1 MTFFL
6 WSQFAIVCLLGAM
19 SPGPS
24 LALIIRNS
32 INFNRTSGIVASIA
46 HGLGIC
52 LYATVTVIVLEFILR
67 NSEIIFFVIQICGSL
82 FLIILGLI
90 FVIQICGS
98 LFLIILGLI
107 FIFKKNNENQNDTYQ
122 IHSNSFAQG
131 FFIAIVNPKILIWFT
146 AIFSQFI
153 DINATFLNKT
163 ILVLTPSIIDAIWYS
178 LVAILV
184 TGYGLKEILNKN
196 KFVIQKIIGILLI
209 IIAFSLIYS
218 LIRF

>member
-6 WSQFAIVCLLGAM
+6 WSQFATVCLLGAM

-67 NSEIIFFVIQICGSL
+67 NSELIFFVIQICGSL
-82 FLIILGLI
+82 FLIILGLT
-90 FVIQICGS
+90 FV
-98 LFLIILGLI
+98 
-107 FIFKKNNENQNDTYQ
+107 FKKNNENQNDTYQ

-184 TGYGLKEILNKN
+184 TGYGLKEILNKK
-196 KFVIQKIIGILLI
+196 KFIIQKIIGGLLI
-209 IIAFSLIYS
+209 LIAFSLTYS

>member
-6 WSQFAIVCLLGAM
+6 WSQFALVCLLGAM

-32 INFNRTSGIVASIA
+32 INFNRMSGIIASIA

-52 LYATVTVIVLEFILR
+52 VYATVTIIVLEFILR
-67 NSEIIFFVIQICGSL
+67 NSETIFFVIQICGSL
-82 FLIILGLI
+82 FLIILGLT
-90 FVIQICGS
+90 
-98 LFLIILGLI
+98 

-131 FFIAIVNPKILIWFT
+131 FMIAIINPKILIWFT
-146 AIFSQFI
+146 AIYSQFI

-196 KFVIQKIIGILLI
+196 KFMIQKIIGILLI

>member
-32 INFNRTSGIVASIA
+32 INFNRMSGILAAIA

-52 LYATVTVIVLEFILR
+52 VYATVTVIILEFILK
-67 NSEIIFFVIQICGSL
+67 NSETIF
-82 FLIILGLI
+82 

-107 FIFKKNNENQNDTYQ
+107 FIFKKDNKDQIEAYQ

-131 FFIAIVNPKILIWFT
+131 FIIAIINPKILIWFI
-146 AIFSQFI
+146 AIYSQFI
-153 DINATFLNKT
+153 DINASLINKT

-184 TGYGLKEILNKN
+184 TGYGLKEILNKR
-196 KFVIQKIIGILLI
+196 KFIIQKIIGVLLI
-209 IIAFSLIYS
+209 LIAFSLIYS
-218 LIRF
+218 LISF

>member
-6 WSQFAIVCLLGAM
+6 WSQFALVCLLGAM

-32 INFNRTSGIVASIA
+32 INFNRMSGIIASIA

-52 LYATVTVIVLEFILR
+52 VYATVTIIVLEFILR
-67 NSEIIFFVIQICGSL
+67 NSETIF
-82 FLIILGLI
+82 

-122 IHSNSFAQG
+122 IHSSSFAQG
-131 FFIAIVNPKILIWFT
+131 FIIAIINPKILIWFT
-146 AIFSQFI
+146 AIYSQFI
-153 DINATFLNKT
+153 DINSTFLNKT

-178 LVAILV
+178 LVSILV
-184 TGYGLKEILNKN
+184 TGYGLKEILNN
-196 KFVIQKIIGILLI
+196 KKFMIQKIIGILLI
-209 IIAFSLIYS
+209 IIAFSLVYS

>member
-32 INFNRTSGIVASIA
+32 INFNRMSGILAAIA

-52 LYATVTVIVLEFILR
+52 VYATVTVIILEFILN
-67 NSEIIFFVIQICGSL
+67 NSETIF
-82 FLIILGLI
+82 

-107 FIFKKNNENQNDTYQ
+107 FIFKKNNENQIETYQ
-122 IHSNSFAQG
+122 IHSSSFAQG
-131 FFIAIVNPKILIWFT
+131 FIIAIINPKILIWFT
-146 AIFSQFI
+146 AIYSQFI
-153 DINATFLNKT
+153 DINASLLNKT

-184 TGYGLKEILNKN
+184 TGYGLKEMLNN
-196 KFVIQKIIGILLI
+196 KKFMIQKIIGILLI
-209 IIAFSLIYS
+209 IIAFSLVYS

>member
-32 INFNRTSGIVASIA
+32 INYNRMSGIIASIA

-52 LYATVTVIVLEFILR
+52 VYATVTVVILELILR
-67 NSEIIFFVIQICGSL
+67 NSETIFFIIQI
-82 FLIILGLI
+82 F
-90 FVIQICGS
+90 GS

-107 FIFKKNNENQNDTYQ
+107 FILKKNNEKQIETSQ
-122 IHSNSFAQG
+122 IHSSSFAQG
-131 FFIAIVNPKILIWFT
+131 FTIAIINPKILIWFT
-146 AIFSQFI
+146 AIYSQFI

-163 ILVLTPSIIDAIWYS
+163 ILVLTPSIIDTVWYS

-184 TGYGLKEILNKN
+184 TGCGLKEILNKN
-196 KFVIQKIIGILLI
+196 KFLIQKIIGILLI
-209 IIAFSLIYS
+209 LIAFSLIYS

>member
-6 WSQFAIVCLLGAM
+6 WSQFAIVCLLGAI

-52 LYATVTVIVLEFILR
+52 LYATVTVIVLEFILK
-67 NSEIIFFVIQICGSL
+67 NSQAIFFI
-82 FLIILGLI
+82 
-90 FVIQICGS
+90 IQICGS

-107 FIFKKNNENQNDTYQ
+107 FIFKKNNENQAETYQ
-122 IHSNSFAQG
+122 IHSSSFAQG
-131 FFIAIVNPKILIWFT
+131 FIIAIINPKILIWFT

-153 DINATFLNKT
+153 DINATFFNKT

-178 LVAILV
+178 LVSILV
-184 TGYGLKEILNKN
+184 TGYGLKEILNKK
-196 KFVIQKIIGILLI
+196 KFIIQQIIGVLLI
-209 IIAFSLIYS
+209 LIALSLIYS
-218 LIRF
+218 LISF

>member
-32 INFNRTSGIVASIA
+32 INFNRSSGIVASIA

-67 NSEIIFFVIQICGSL
+67 NSELIFFVIQICGSL

-90 FVIQICGS
+90 FV
-98 LFLIILGLI
+98 
-107 FIFKKNNENQNDTYQ
+107 FKKNNENQIETYR
-122 IHSNSFAQG
+122 INSSSFAQG
-131 FFIAIVNPKILIWFT
+131 FIIAIINPKILIWFI
-146 AIFSQFI
+146 AIYSQFI
-153 DINATFLNKT
+153 DINASLLNKT

-184 TGYGLKEILNKN
+184 TGYGLKEILNK
-196 KFVIQKIIGILLI
+196 KQFIIQKIIGGLLI
-209 IIAFSLIYS
+209 LIAFSLIYS

>member
-52 LYATVTVIVLEFILR
+52 VYATVTVIVLEFILK
-67 NSEIIFFVIQICGSL
+67 NSETIFFVIQICGS
-82 FLIILGLI
+82 I
-90 FVIQICGS
+90 
-98 LFLIILGLI
+98 FLIILGLI
-107 FIFKKNNENQNDTYQ
+107 FIFKKNNENQIETYQ

-131 FFIAIVNPKILIWFT
+131 FIIAIINPKVLIWFIAIY
-146 AIFSQFI
+146 SQFI
-153 DINATFLNKT
+153 DINANLINKT
-163 ILVLTPSIIDAIWYS
+163 ILVLTPTIIDAIWYS

-184 TGYGLKEILNKN
+184 TGYGLKEIFNKR
-196 KFVIQKIIGILLI
+196 KFFIQKIIGMLLI
-209 IIAFSLIYS
+209 LIAFSLIYS
-218 LIRF
+218 LISF

>member
-32 INFNRTSGIVASIA
+32 INYNRMSGILAAIA

-52 LYATVTVIVLEFILR
+52 VYATVTVIILEFILK
-67 NSEIIFFVIQICGSL
+67 NSEAIF
-82 FLIILGLI
+82 

-107 FIFKKNNENQNDTYQ
+107 FIFKKNNENQIETYQ
-122 IHSNSFAQG
+122 IHSSSFAQG
-131 FFIAIVNPKILIWFT
+131 FIIAIINPKILIWFT
-146 AIFSQFI
+146 AIYSQFI
-153 DINATFLNKT
+153 DINATFFNKT

-178 LVAILV
+178 LVSILV
-184 TGYGLKEILNKN
+184 TGYELKEILNKK
-196 KFVIQKIIGILLI
+196 KFIIQKIIGALLI
-209 IIAFSLIYS
+209 LIALSLIYS
-218 LIRF
+218 LISF

>member
-52 LYATVTVIVLEFILR
+52 VYATVTVIVLEFILR
-67 NSEIIFFVIQICGSL
+67 NSETIFFIIQICGSL
-82 FLIILGLI
+82 FLIILGLT
-90 FVIQICGS
+90 FV
-98 LFLIILGLI
+98 
-107 FIFKKNNENQNDTYQ
+107 FKKNNENQIETFEIN
-122 IHSNSFAQG
+122 SSSFAQG
-131 FFIAIVNPKILIWFT
+131 FIIAIINPKILIWFT
-146 AIFSQFI
+146 AIYSQFI
-153 DINATFLNKT
+153 DINASLLNKT

-196 KFVIQKIIGILLI
+196 KFIIQKIIGGLLI
-209 IIAFSLIYS
+209 LIAFSLIYS
-218 LIRF
+218 LFRF

>member
-32 INFNRTSGIVASIA
+32 ININRMSGIMASIA

-67 NSEIIFFVIQICGSL
+67 NSETIF
-82 FLIILGLI
+82 

-122 IHSNSFAQG
+122 IHSNSFTQG

-146 AIFSQFI
+146 AIYSQFI
-153 DINATFLNKT
+153 DINASLLNKT

-184 TGYGLKEILNKN
+184 TGYGLKEILNKK
-196 KFVIQKIIGILLI
+196 KFIIQKIIGVLLI
-209 IIAFSLIYS
+209 LIALSLIYS
-218 LIRF
+218 LIKF

>member
-6 WSQFAIVCLLGAM
+6 WSQFALLCLLGAM
-19 SPGPS
+19 SPGPILS
-24 LALIIRNS
+24 LIIRNS
-32 INFNRTSGIVASIA
+32 ISYNRMSGIIASVA

-52 LYATVTVIVLEFILR
+52 VYATVTVIVLEFILR
-67 NSEIIFFVIQICGSL
+67 NSETIFFVIQICGSL
-82 FLIILGLI
+82 FL
-90 FVIQICGS
+90 V
-98 LFLIILGLI
+98 ILGLI
-107 FIFKKNNENQNDTYQ
+107 FILKKNNEKQIETSQ
-122 IHSNSFAQG
+122 IHSSSFAQG
-131 FFIAIVNPKILIWFT
+131 FIIAIINPKILIWFT
-146 AIFSQFI
+146 AIYSQFI

-163 ILVLTPSIIDAIWYS
+163 ILVLTPSIIDTVWYS

-209 IIAFSLIYS
+209 LIAFSLIYS

>member
-32 INFNRTSGIVASIA
+32 INFNRMSGIIAAIA

-52 LYATVTVIVLEFILR
+52 VYATVTVIILEFILK
-67 NSEIIFFVIQICGSL
+67 NNETIFFAIQIS
-82 FLIILGLI
+82 
-90 FVIQICGS
+90 GS

-107 FIFKKNNENQNDTYQ
+107 FIFKKNNENQIEAYQ

-131 FFIAIVNPKILIWFT
+131 FIIAIINPKILIWFT
-146 AIFSQFI
+146 AIYSQFI
-153 DINATFLNKT
+153 DINASLINKT

-184 TGYGLKEILNKN
+184 TGYGLKEILNKR
-196 KFVIQKIIGILLI
+196 KFIIQKTIGVLLI
-209 IIAFSLIYS
+209 LIAFSLIYS
-218 LIRF
+218 LISF

>member
-32 INFNRTSGIVASIA
+32 INFNRMSGIIASIA
-46 HGLGIC
+46 HGLGIFV
-52 LYATVTVIVLEFILR
+52 YAIVTVIVLEFILR
-67 NSEIIFFVIQICGSL
+67 NSKTIF
-82 FLIILGLI
+82 

-107 FIFKKNNENQNDTYQ
+107 FIFKKNNENQIETYQ
-122 IHSNSFAQG
+122 IHSSSFAQG
-131 FFIAIVNPKILIWFT
+131 FIIAIINPKILIWFT

-153 DINATFLNKT
+153 DINASLLNKT

-178 LVAILV
+178 LVTILV
-184 TGYGLKEILNKN
+184 TGYGLKEILNKK
-196 KFVIQKIIGILLI
+196 KFMIQKIIGVLLI
-209 IIAFSLIYS
+209 LIAFSLTYS

>member
-52 LYATVTVIVLEFILR
+52 VYATVTVIVLEFILK
-67 NSEIIFFVIQICGSL
+67 NSETIFIVIQVCGS
-82 FLIILGLI
+82 F
-90 FVIQICGS
+90 
-98 LFLIILGLI
+98 FLIILGLI
-107 FIFKKNNENQNDTYQ
+107 FILKKNNENQIETYQ

-131 FFIAIVNPKILIWFT
+131 FIIAIINPKVLIWFIAIY
-146 AIFSQFI
+146 SQFI
-153 DINATFLNKT
+153 DINASLINKT
-163 ILVLTPSIIDAIWYS
+163 ILVLTPTIIDAIWYS

-184 TGYGLKEILNKN
+184 TGYGLKEIFNKR
-196 KFVIQKIIGILLI
+196 KFFIQKIIGMLLI
-209 IIAFSLIYS
+209 LIAFSLIYS
-218 LIRF
+218 LISF

>member
-1 MTFFL
+1 MTFLL

-32 INFNRTSGIVASIA
+32 ISYNRMSGIIASVA

-52 LYATVTVIVLEFILR
+52 VYATVTVIVLEFILR
-67 NSEIIFFVIQICGSL
+67 NSETIF
-82 FLIILGLI
+82 

-107 FIFKKNNENQNDTYQ
+107 FIFKKNNENKNDTYQ
-122 IHSNSFAQG
+122 IHSSSFAQG
-131 FFIAIVNPKILIWFT
+131 FIIAIINPKILIWFT
-146 AIFSQFI
+146 AIYSQFI
-153 DINATFLNKT
+153 DINTTFLNKT
-163 ILVLTPSIIDAIWYS
+163 ILVLTPSIIDTVWYS
-178 LVAILV
+178 LVSILV

-209 IIAFSLIYS
+209 LIAFSLIYS

>member
-6 WSQFAIVCLLGAM
+6 WSQFALVCLLGAM

-32 INFNRTSGIVASIA
+32 INFNRMSGIIASIA

-52 LYATVTVIVLEFILR
+52 VYATVTVIVLEFILR
-67 NSEIIFFVIQICGSL
+67 NSGTIF
-82 FLIILGLI
+82 

-107 FIFKKNNENQNDTYQ
+107 FIFKKNNENQIETYQ
-122 IHSNSFAQG
+122 IHSSSFAQG
-131 FFIAIVNPKILIWFT
+131 FIIAIINPKILIWFT

-153 DINATFLNKT
+153 DINATFFNKT

-178 LVAILV
+178 LVSILV
-184 TGYGLKEILNKN
+184 TGYGLKEILNKK
-196 KFVIQKIIGILLI
+196 KFIIQKIIGVLLI
-209 IIAFSLIYS
+209 LIALSLIYS
-218 LIRF
+218 LISF

>member
-6 WSQFAIVCLLGAM
+6 WSQFAVVCLLGAM

-32 INFNRTSGIVASIA
+32 INFNRTSGVIASVA

-67 NSEIIFFVIQICGSL
+67 NSELIFFVIQICGSL
-82 FLIILGLI
+82 FLIILGLV
-90 FVIQICGS
+90 FV
-98 LFLIILGLI
+98 
-107 FIFKKNNENQNDTYQ
+107 FKKNNENQIETYQ
-122 IHSNSFAQG
+122 INSSSFTQG
-131 FFIAIVNPKILIWFT
+131 FIIAIINPKILIWFT
-146 AIFSQFI
+146 AIYSQFI
-153 DINATFLNKT
+153 DINASLLNKT

-184 TGYGLKEILNKN
+184 TGYGLKEILNKK
-196 KFVIQKIIGILLI
+196 KFIIQKIIGGLLI
-209 IIAFSLIYS
+209 LIAFSLIYS

>member
-32 INFNRTSGIVASIA
+32 ININRMSGIMASIA

-67 NSEIIFFVIQICGSL
+67 NSELIFFVIQICGSL
-82 FLIILGLI
+82 FLIIWGLI
-90 FVIQICGS
+90 FV
-98 LFLIILGLI
+98 
-107 FIFKKNNENQNDTYQ
+107 FKKNNEKKIETFEIN
-122 IHSNSFAQG
+122 SSSFAQG
-131 FFIAIVNPKILIWFT
+131 FIIAIINPKILIWFT
-146 AIFSQFI
+146 AIYSQFI

-163 ILVLTPSIIDAIWYS
+163 ILVLTPSIIDTVWYS

-209 IIAFSLIYS
+209 LIAFSLIYS

>member
-67 NSEIIFFVIQICGSL
+67 NSELIFFVIQICGSL

-90 FVIQICGS
+90 FV
-98 LFLIILGLI
+98 
-107 FIFKKNNENQNDTYQ
+107 FKKNNENQIETYQ
-122 IHSNSFAQG
+122 INSSSFTQG
-131 FFIAIVNPKILIWFT
+131 FIIAIINPKILIWFI
-146 AIFSQFI
+146 AIYSQFI
-153 DINATFLNKT
+153 DINASLLNKT

-184 TGYGLKEILNKN
+184 TGYGLKEILNKK
-196 KFVIQKIIGILLI
+196 KFIIQKIIGGLLI
-209 IIAFSLIYS
+209 LIAFSLIYS

>member
-32 INFNRTSGIVASIA
+32 INYNRMSGIIASIA

-52 LYATVTVIVLEFILR
+52 VYATVTVVILELILR
-67 NSEIIFFVIQICGSL
+67 NSETIF
-82 FLIILGLI
+82 

-122 IHSNSFAQG
+122 IHSSSFAQG
-131 FFIAIVNPKILIWFT
+131 FIIAIINPKILIWFT
-146 AIFSQFI
+146 AIYSQFI
-153 DINATFLNKT
+153 DINSTFLNKT

-178 LVAILV
+178 LVSILV
-184 TGYGLKEILNKN
+184 TGYGLKEILNN
-196 KFVIQKIIGILLI
+196 KKFMIQKIIGILLI
-209 IIAFSLIYS
+209 LIAFSLVYS
-218 LIRF
+218 LIKF

>member
-32 INFNRTSGIVASIA
+32 INFNRLSGIIASIA

-52 LYATVTVIVLEFILR
+52 VYATVTVIVLEFILR
-67 NSEIIFFVIQICGSL
+67 NSETIFFI
-82 FLIILGLI
+82 
-90 FVIQICGS
+90 IQICGS

-107 FIFKKNNENQNDTYQ
+107 FIFKKNNENKIETYQ
-122 IHSNSFAQG
+122 IHSSSFAQG
-131 FFIAIVNPKILIWFT
+131 FIIAIINPKILIWFT
-146 AIFSQFI
+146 AIYSQFI
-153 DINATFLNKT
+153 DINATFFNKT

-178 LVAILV
+178 LVSILV
-184 TGYGLKEILNKN
+184 TGYGLKEILNKK
-196 KFVIQKIIGILLI
+196 KFVIQKIIGVLLI
-209 IIAFSLIYS
+209 LIALSLIYS
-218 LIRF
+218 LISF

>member
-24 LALIIRNS
+24 LALIIHNS
-32 INFNRTSGIVASIA
+32 INFNRMSGIIASIA

-52 LYATVTVIVLEFILR
+52 VYAIVTVIVLEFILK
-67 NSEIIFFVIQICGSL
+67 NSETIFFVIQICGSL
-82 FLIILGLI
+82 FL
-90 FVIQICGS
+90 V
-98 LFLIILGLI
+98 ILGLI
-107 FIFKKNNENQNDTYQ
+107 FIFKKNNKNQIKAYQ

-131 FFIAIVNPKILIWFT
+131 FIIAIINPKILIWFV
-146 AIFSQFI
+146 AIYSQFI
-153 DINATFLNKT
+153 DINAGLINKI

-184 TGYGLKEILNKN
+184 TGYGLKEILNKR
-196 KFVIQKIIGILLI
+196 KFIINKIIGMLLI
-209 IIAFSLIYS
+209 LIALSLIYS
-218 LIRF
+218 LISF

>member
-32 INFNRTSGIVASIA
+32 ISFNRISGIISAIA

-52 LYATVTVIVLEFILR
+52 VYATVTVIILEFILK
-67 NSEIIFFVIQICGSL
+67 NSKTIFL
-82 FLIILGLI
+82 T
-90 FVIQICGS
+90 IQICGS

-107 FIFKKNNENQNDTYQ
+107 FIFKKNNENQIETYQ

-131 FFIAIVNPKILIWFT
+131 FIIAIINPKILIWFT
-146 AIFSQFI
+146 AIYSQFI
-153 DINATFLNKT
+153 DINASLTNKT
-163 ILVLTPSIIDAIWYS
+163 ILVLTPTIIDAIWYS
-178 LVAILV
+178 VVAILV
-184 TGYGLKEILNKN
+184 TGYGLKEILDKR
-196 KFVIQKIIGILLI
+196 KFIIQKIIGLLLI
-209 IIAFSLIYS
+209 LIAFSLIYS
-218 LIRF
+218 LISF

>member
-67 NSEIIFFVIQICGSL
+67 NSELIFFVIQICGSL
-82 FLIILGLI
+82 FLIILGLV
-90 FVIQICGS
+90 FV
-98 LFLIILGLI
+98 
-107 FIFKKNNENQNDTYQ
+107 FKKNNENQIETYQ
-122 IHSNSFAQG
+122 INSSSFTQG
-131 FFIAIVNPKILIWFT
+131 FIIAIINPKILIWFI
-146 AIFSQFI
+146 AIYSQFI
-153 DINATFLNKT
+153 DINASLLNKT

-196 KFVIQKIIGILLI
+196 KFVIQKIIGTLLI
-209 IIAFSLIYS
+209 LIAFSLIYS

>member
-32 INFNRTSGIVASIA
+32 INFDRMSGILAAIA

-52 LYATVTVIVLEFILR
+52 VYATVTVIILEFILK
-67 NSEIIFFVIQICGSL
+67 NSETIF
-82 FLIILGLI
+82 

-107 FIFKKNNENQNDTYQ
+107 FIFKKDNENQIDAYQ

-131 FFIAIVNPKILIWFT
+131 FIIAIINPKILIWFT
-146 AIFSQFI
+146 AIYSQFI
-153 DINATFLNKT
+153 DINASLINKT
-163 ILVLTPSIIDAIWYS
+163 ILILTPSIIDAIWYS

-184 TGYGLKEILNKN
+184 TGYGLKEILNKR
-196 KFVIQKIIGILLI
+196 KFIIQKIIGVLLI
-209 IIAFSLIYS
+209 LIAFSLIYS
-218 LIRF
+218 LISF

>member
-32 INFNRTSGIVASIA
+32 INFNRMSGILAAIA

-52 LYATVTVIVLEFILR
+52 VYATVTVIILEFILK
-67 NSEIIFFVIQICGSL
+67 NSETIF
-82 FLIILGLI
+82 

-107 FIFKKNNENQNDTYQ
+107 FIFKKDNEDQIEAYQ

-131 FFIAIVNPKILIWFT
+131 FIIAIINPKILIWFT
-146 AIFSQFI
+146 AIYSQFI
-153 DINATFLNKT
+153 DINASLIDKT

-184 TGYGLKEILNKN
+184 TGYGLKEILNKR
-196 KFVIQKIIGILLI
+196 KFIIQKIIGVLLI
-209 IIAFSLIYS
+209 LVAFSLIYS
-218 LIRF
+218 LISF

>member
-6 WSQFAIVCLLGAM
+6 WSQFAIVCLFGAM

-52 LYATVTVIVLEFILR
+52 LYATVTVMVLEYILK

-90 FVIQICGS
+90 FV
-98 LFLIILGLI
+98 
-107 FIFKKNNENQNDTYQ
+107 FKKNNENQIETFEIN
-122 IHSNSFAQG
+122 SSSFAQG
-131 FFIAIVNPKILIWFT
+131 FIIAIINPKILIWFT
-146 AIFSQFI
+146 AIYSQFI
-153 DINATFLNKT
+153 DINASLLNKT

-196 KFVIQKIIGILLI
+196 KFVIKKIIGILLI
-209 IIAFSLIYS
+209 LIAFSLIYS

>member
-6 WSQFAIVCLLGAM
+6 WSQFALVCLLGAM

-32 INFNRTSGIVASIA
+32 INFNRMSGIIASIA

-52 LYATVTVIVLEFILR
+52 VYATVTVIVLEFILR
-67 NSEIIFFVIQICGSL
+67 NSETIF
-82 FLIILGLI
+82 

-107 FIFKKNNENQNDTYQ
+107 FIFKKNNENQIETYQ
-122 IHSNSFAQG
+122 IHSSSFAQG
-131 FFIAIVNPKILIWFT
+131 FIIAIINPKILIWFT
-146 AIFSQFI
+146 AIYSQFI
-153 DINATFLNKT
+153 DINSTFLNKT
-163 ILVLTPSIIDAIWYS
+163 ILVLTPSVIDAIWYS

-184 TGYGLKEILNKN
+184 TGYGLKEMLNN
-196 KFVIQKIIGILLI
+196 KKFMIQKIIGILLI
-209 IIAFSLIYS
+209 LIAFSLIYS